1 MTKITCDMCMD
12 LLPLVRDGIASAD
25 SEAAVRQH
33 MERCPTCKAALE
45 GELPQ
50 TPDSRRVYQKLVKHI
65 RLMALLIL
73 LFGLCFGL
81 SLSGDGDLFYNVWL
95 MPLLGAI
102 GYGIFRWKALWT
114 VPLLVTLVHFA
125 MNALG
130 LIWEGEFLPWNAQLL
145 WSFYYSLFAVVGT
158 AIAGLIHFALR
169 KEH

>member
-33 MERCPTCKAALE
+33 MERCPACKAALE

-50 TPDSRRVYQKLVKHI
+50 TSDSRSVYRKLVKHI
-65 RLMALLIL
+65 RLMALLML

-102 GYGIFRWKALWT
+102 GYGLFRWKALWT
-114 VPLLVTLVHFA
+114 VPLLATLAHFA

-130 LIWEGEFLPWNAQLL
+130 LIWEGEFLPWNAQLV
-145 WSFYYSLFAVVGT
+145 WSFYYGLFAVVGT
-158 AIAGLIHFALR
+158 TIAGLIHFALR